1 MELDSAT
8 AQKIGETHAG
18 VEYLKTIVD
27 SMNKRFDGLG
37 CVDNKAKIDEV
48 HGWYLEHKEGV
59 KTAKY
64 AVLKTLAIGI
74 TSAVLAIF
82 GIRIAG

>member
-37 CVDNKAKIDEV
+37 CADNKAKIDE
-48 HGWYLEHKEGV
+48 L
-59 KTAKY
+59 Y
-64 AVLKTLAIGI
+64 AVHIERKESVKSAKAAIVKEFAKGLI
-74 TSAVLAIF
+74 ILVLAIF
-82 GIRIAG
+82 GVKIAG

>member
-18 VEYLKTIVD
+18 VEYLKTIVE
-27 SMNKRFDGLG
+27 SMNRRIDGLG
-37 CVDNKAKIDEV
+37 CADNKAKIDEV
-48 HGWYLEHKEGV
+48 HAWYTEHKEGV

-64 AVLKTLAIGI
+64 AVLKTIAIGI
-74 TSAVLAIF
+74 ISAVLAIF
-82 GIRIAG
+82 GIKAA

>member
-37 CVDNKAKIDEV
+37 CADNKAKIDEV

-59 KTAKY
+59 KTAKF
-64 AVLKTLAIGI
+64 AILKTFAVGIASAI
-74 TSAVLAIF
+74 LAIF
-82 GIRIAG
+82 GFKIAW